1 MGFTRLHEIVKN
13 SNGESSKIW
22 KTPQSNIDFLWDL
35 LDSMAIITRS
45 KWRKWWHAGAMFDAQ
60 NVSWNDPV
68 RQIVADDSDVAKT
81 AKHRSFPDETP
92 KYTTLHQ

>member
-1 MGFTRLHEIVKN
+1 
-13 SNGESSKIW
+13 
-22 KTPQSNIDFLWDL
+22 
-35 LDSMAIITRS
+35 
-45 KWRKWWHAGAMFDAQ
+45 MFDSQ

-68 RQIVADDSDVAKT
+68 RQIVADDSDAAKT